1 MKKLQKRTFRILI
14 ISILVLIALYNFL
27 LSDYNGMFK
36 DAGFMELT
44 KSIRIAKN
52 ENLEP
57 ILKVYNKIYN
67 DKSQIKKR
75 NCPCENASNY
85 IGPYRHGF
93 SITKKIYKLKIEK
106 EFNEEECLKFDFL
119 NADYLYGNKGIKQAS
134 KYYFNKEIEKLNEK
148 EIINLIL
155 MLENPSLYNP
165 KRERNITKT
174 KIDFFQ
180 RYINRKNGS

>member
-14 ISILVLIALYNFL
+14 ISILLLIALYNFL

-36 DAGFMELT
+36 DVGFMELT

-119 NADYLYGNKGIKQAS
+119 NADYLYGNIGIKQAS

-155 MLENPSLYNP
+155 MLENPSLHNP

-174 KIDFFQ
+174 KIEFFQ